1 MNAVFAAARGAL
13 SPSPTGRSL
22 LRERPIEGKLIAV
35 EGLDGSG
42 KSTQLYL
49 LKRWLEMQDLK
60 VFFTEWNSSVIVK
73 NITSKAKK
81 LQLLTPTTFSL
92 IHCTDFADRY
102 ERQVLPLLRAGYIVL
117 CDRYVYTALARDS
130 VRGCDPDW
138 VTRLY
143 SFAIQPDITFFFK
156 TPLKVALSRILDG
169 RPKLKYHEAGMD
181 LNLSPDIY
189 ESFKIF
195 QSRILERY
203 LAMTKP
209 YGFTVIDASRSI
221 EEQQK
226 EVRRIVGQKIDLPAF
241 KWKIK
246 R

>member
-1 MNAVFAAARGAL
+1 MMSNVVAPKSSMTSATPRQI
-13 SPSPTGRSL
+13 

-49 LKRWLEMQDLK
+49 LKRWIEMQDLK
-60 VFFTEWNSSVIVK
+60 VFFTEWNSSVMVK

-102 ERQVLPLLRAGYIVL
+102 ERQVLPLLRAGYLVL
-117 CDRYVYTALARDS
+117 CDRYVYTAFARDS
-130 VRGCDPDW
+130 VRGCNPDW
-138 VTRLY
+138 VTQLY
-143 SFAIQPDITFFFK
+143 RFAIQPDITFFFK
-156 TPLKVALSRILDG
+156 TPLKVALGRILDG

-181 LNLSPDIY
+181 LNLSSDIY

-195 QSRILERY
+195 QSGILDRY
-203 LAMTKP
+203 LGMSKR

-226 EVRRIVGQKIDLPAF
+226 EVRRIVAQKIDLPAF